1 MSIIQLV
8 RSRRGNAVPVPLN
21 PLLSASLVSRNLV
34 PVCGALFLGWSAP
47 DLLVLYYIDTCLAF
61 AAVLVLVGR
70 HVTGLGKAGGP
81 TRPINGAGDWLR
93 MTGGALVASLIIGLP
108 LGAPLFILLAE
119 FDWSPG
125 AALARDAFV
134 IGLMM
139 QVGTTLTVFWQ
150 AHRDL
155 LQRTDDERV
164 LKHRAAFIV
173 ARWVITLL
181 ASMFGVAGVL
191 GPRLGGAAVLLVY
204 AGASIY
210 FEMFPGSA
218 LAWLNPKE
226 ARADAR
232 AQAAEAERAAKA
244 KAKAPAA
251 APRRD

>member
-1 MSIIQLV
+1 MSAQ
-8 RSRRGNAVPVPLN
+8 LN
-21 PLLSASLVSRNLV
+21 PLQLASLVSRNLV

-47 DLLVLYYIDTCLAF
+47 DLLVLYYIDTFLAF
-61 AAVLVLVGR
+61 AAVLVLIGR

-81 TRPINGAGDWLR
+81 TRPIDGAGDWLK
-93 MTGGALVASLIIGLP
+93 MTAGALFASFFIGLP

-125 AALARDAFV
+125 AAFARDSFV
-134 IGLMM
+134 IGLLM
-139 QVGTTLTVFWQ
+139 QVGTTLTVFRQ
-150 AHRDL
+150 AHQEL

-191 GPRLGGAAVLLVY
+191 GPRLSGAAVLLAY
-204 AGASIY
+204 AGASVY

-226 ARADAR
+226 AQADAR
-232 AQAAEAERAAKA
+232 AQATEAARAAKA
-244 KAKAPAA
+244 KAKAPAT

>member
-1 MSIIQLV
+1 M
-8 RSRRGNAVPVPLN
+8 PVPPN
-21 PLLSASLVSRNLV
+21 PLQFASIAARNLV
-34 PVCGALFLGWSAP
+34 PVVGVLFLGWSAP
-47 DLLVLYYIDTCLAF
+47 DLLVLYYVDTFLAF

-81 TRPINGAGDWLR
+81 TRPIAGAGDWVR
-93 MTGGALVASLIIGLP
+93 MTAGALVAALFIGLP

-119 FDWSPG
+119 FDWSP
-125 AALARDAFV
+125 AAAFARDSFV
-134 IGLMM
+134 IGLLM

-150 AHRDL
+150 AHREL

-181 ASMFGVAGVL
+181 ASMFGIAGVL
-191 GPRLGGAAVLLVY
+191 GPRFGGAAVLLVY

-226 ARADAR
+226 ARADAQ
-232 AQAAEAERAAKA
+232 AQAAEAARAAKA
-244 KAKAPAA
+244 KAAA
-251 APRRD
+251 ETQRRN